1 MEPDV
6 IVIGG
11 GYAGLSAGA
20 ILAYNGKRV
29 LLLEKASI
37 LGGRAHYIEKDGFL
51 LEYGIHANRNA
62 SEGAAAAVFRKVGK
76 DLDFIQPGEPEL
88 WLNGRFVPLPSNV
101 PKIIKSKDLSTKT
114 KLNAALM
121 LVKLVANKPEKLF
134 PKSVD
139 ELVSRSTPEETLMLM
154 RVLSGIGIIAP
165 DLKNSSAGEFGAYL
179 KAALKAKVKVAY
191 PRHGTKQIIDTL
203 KGVIESKGEVRT
215 DSHVTEI
222 TVKNGRVDAVKADG
236 QTFSAPA
243 VICAIPSQQVPDL
256 FGGKDLPH
264 RFVKYAQGLIPTAGI
279 SLDFGLSRK
288 ISERDGLLVTS
299 DPVTMGQFTS
309 NIDPSAAPAG
319 KQLGTWYYP
328 LPAGWIKNDERMQRE
343 AGRLKSMLA
352 EMFPGIWEA
361 AEWERLLFLPMV
373 DGFLPKP
380 GQTRLE
386 RPDFTVPGISNFFLA
401 GDTTKAEGTG
411 GDTAFYS
418 AIAVSDL
425 VLNFLD
431 K

>member
-20 ILAYNGKRV
+20 ILAYNGKKV
-29 LLLEKASI
+29 LLLEKATV
-37 LGGRAHYIEKDGFL
+37 LGGRAHYIEKDGYL

-76 DLDFIQPGEPEL
+76 TLDFIEPGEPEL
-88 WLNGRFVPLPSNV
+88 WLDGKFVPLPSNV
-101 PKIIKSKDLSTKT
+101 PKIVKSKDIGTKT

-121 LVKLVANKPEKLF
+121 LVKLVAGKPEKLF
-134 PKSVD
+134 PKAVD
-139 ELVSRSTPEETLMLM
+139 EMVSRSTPEETLMLM

-203 KGVIESKGEVRT
+203 KGVIESSGEIRT
-215 DSHVTEI
+215 GANVEHVSI
-222 TVKNGRVDAVKADG
+222 KNGKVDAVKVDG
-236 QTFSAPA
+236 EMLSAPA
-243 VICAIPSQQVPDL
+243 VISAIPVQQLPEL
-256 FGGKDLPH
+256 FGGKDLPL

-279 SLDFGLSRK
+279 SLDFALAKK
-288 ISERDGLLVTS
+288 ISDKDGLLVTS
-299 DPVTMGQFTS
+299 NPVTMGQFTS

-328 LPAGWIKNDERMQRE
+328 LPAGWLKNDERMERE
-343 AGRLKSMLA
+343 AANLKDMLA

-361 AEWERLLFLPMV
+361 LEWERLLFMPMV

-386 RPDFTVPGISNFFLA
+386 RPDFDLPGIANFFLA

-418 AIAVSDL
+418 AIAVAEL
-425 VLNFLD
+425 VLNYLD
-431 K
+431 

>member
-20 ILAYNGKRV
+20 ILAYNGKKV
-29 LLLEKASI
+29 LLLEKATI
-37 LGGRAHYIEKDGFL
+37 LGGRAHYIDKDGFL

-76 DLDFIQPGEPEL
+76 TLDFIEPGEPEL
-88 WLNGRFVPLPSNV
+88 WLGGKFVPLPSNV
-101 PKIIKSKDLSTKT
+101 PKIVKSKDIGTKT

-121 LVKLVANKPEKLF
+121 LVKLVAGKPEKLF
-134 PKSVD
+134 PKAVD
-139 ELVSRSTPEETLMLM
+139 EMVSSRTPEETLMLM

-191 PRHGTKQIIDTL
+191 PRNGTKQIIDTL
-203 KGVIESKGEVRT
+203 KGVIEGSGEVRT
-215 DSHVTEI
+215 GVNVENIS
-222 TVKNGRVDAVKADG
+222 VKNSRIDSIKADG
-236 QTFSAPA
+236 QTFTAPV
-243 VICAIPSQQVPDL
+243 VISTIPVQQLPDL
-256 FGGKDLPH
+256 FGGKDLPLK
-264 RFVKYAQGLIPTAGI
+264 FVKYAQGLVPTAGI
-279 SLDFGLSRK
+279 SLDFGLSKK
-288 ISERDGLLVTS
+288 ISDKDGLLVTA

-343 AGRLKSMLA
+343 ADSLKKMLA
-352 EMFPGIWEA
+352 EMFPGIWDNL
-361 AEWERLLFLPMV
+361 EWERLLFMPMV

-380 GQTRLE
+380 GQTRLD
-386 RPDFTVPGISNFFLA
+386 RPDFQLQGIANLFLA

-418 AIAVSDL
+418 AIAVSEL
-425 VLNFLD
+425 VLNYLD
-431 K
+431 

>member
-20 ILAYNGKRV
+20 ILAYNGKKV
-29 LLLEKASI
+29 LLLEKATV

-76 DLDFIQPGEPEL
+76 TLDFIEPGEPEL
-88 WLNGRFVPLPSNV
+88 WLNGKFVPLPSNV
-101 PKIIKSKDLSTKT
+101 PKIVKSKDIGTKT

-121 LVKLVANKPEKLF
+121 LVKLVAGKPEKLF
-134 PKSVD
+134 PKAVD
-139 ELVSRSTPEETLMLM
+139 EMVSRSTPEETLMLM

-191 PRHGTKQIIDTL
+191 PRHGTRQIIDTL
-203 KGVIESKGEVRT
+203 KSVIEGSGEIRT
-215 DSHVTEI
+215 GANVEHVSI
-222 TVKNGRVDAVKADG
+222 KNGKVDAVKVDG
-236 QTFSAPA
+236 QMLSAPV
-243 VICAIPSQQVPDL
+243 VIGALPIQQLPEL
-256 FGGKDLPH
+256 FGGKDLPL

-279 SLDFGLSRK
+279 SLDFGLSKK

-328 LPAGWIKNDERMQRE
+328 LPAGWLKNDERMQRE
-343 AGRLKSMLA
+343 ADNLKKMLA

-361 AEWERLLFLPMV
+361 LEWERLLFMPMV

-386 RPDFTVPGISNFFLA
+386 RPDFSMPGISNFFLA

-411 GDTAFYS
+411 GDTAFNS
-418 AIAVSDL
+418 AIAVAEL
-425 VLNFLD
+425 VLNYLD
-431 K
+431 

>member
-20 ILAYNGKRV
+20 ILAYNGKKV
-29 LLLEKASI
+29 LLLEKATI

-76 DLDFIQPGEPEL
+76 TLDFIEPGEPEL
-88 WLNGRFVPLPSNV
+88 WLNGKFVPLPSNV
-101 PKIIKSKDLSTKT
+101 PKIVKSKDIGTKT

-121 LVKLVANKPEKLF
+121 LVKLVAGKPEKLF
-134 PKSVD
+134 PKAVD
-139 ELVSRSTPEETLMLM
+139 EMVSRSTPEETLMLM

-203 KGVIESKGEVRT
+203 KGVIEGSGEIRT
-215 DSHVTEI
+215 GANVEHVS
-222 TVKNGRVDAVKADG
+222 VKNGKVDGVKVDG
-236 QTFSAPA
+236 QMLSAPV
-243 VICAIPSQQVPDL
+243 VIGALPIQQLPEL
-256 FGGKDLPH
+256 FGGKDLPL

-279 SLDFGLSRK
+279 SLDFGLSKK
-288 ISERDGLLVTS
+288 ISEKDGLLVTS
-299 DPVTMGQFTS
+299 DPVSMGQFTS

-328 LPAGWIKNDERMQRE
+328 LPAGWLKNDERMQRE
-343 AGRLKSMLA
+343 ADNLKKMLS

-361 AEWERLLFLPMV
+361 LEWERLLFMPMV

-386 RPDFTVPGISNFFLA
+386 RPDFSMPGITNFFLA

-418 AIAVSDL
+418 AIAVAEL
-425 VLNFLD
+425 VLNYLD
-431 K
+431 